1 MFEVY
6 TTLILIALGYIFII
20 YRRGDLDKDIDV
32 IKRISNGLL
41 IGVKKLWL
49 IRPSVNTSNVSD
61 KFKRYLSI
69 FFNLSIFILII
80 LFISFLVLF
89 VFSIVTVFLF
99 YRYLKRLILNIE
111 LNKPKKL
118 ITKFFVTLIKFGIS
132 FIFVFF
138 AIYFLLDAD
147 KYFFGHKNLFSN
159 YNYEKG
165 KVDRIIDGDTIVL
178 VDGRKIRYLAV
189 DTPEKDDCFFKEST
203 NRNKQLVSGKNV
215 LLYKGNQD
223 KDTYD
228 RYLRYVVVEDSKIF
242 VNQELLRYGFGGID
256 ERYEYQQIP
265 EIYKYLKDSQ
275 RKAKDELLGGWGKC
289 SY

>member
-1 MFEVY
+1 M
-6 TTLILIALGYIFII
+6 
-20 YRRGDLDKDIDV
+20 
-32 IKRISNGLL
+32 

-159 YNYEKG
+159 YNSEKG
-165 KVDRIIDGDTIVL
+165 KVDRVIDGDTIVL
-178 VDGRKIRYLAV
+178 IDGRRIRYLAV

-203 NRNKQLVSGKNV
+203 NRNKQLVDLGEIPDTICINITKQFESVAVGDRKRLLTYFINHRLKN
-215 LLYKGNQD
+215 LTESLS
-223 KDTYD
+223 
-228 RYLRYVVVEDSKIF
+228 EF
-242 VNQELLRYGFGGID
+242 
-256 ERYEYQQIP
+256 
-265 EIYKYLKDSQ
+265 
-275 RKAKDELLGGWGKC
+275 
-289 SY
+289 

>member
-32 IKRISNGLL
+32 INRISNGLL

-80 LFISFLVLF
+80 LFISSLVLF

-118 ITKFFVTLIKFGIS
+118 ITKFFVTLTKFGIS

-147 KYFFGHKNLFSN
+147 KYFF
-159 YNYEKG
+159 
-165 KVDRIIDGDTIVL
+165 
-178 VDGRKIRYLAV
+178 
-189 DTPEKDDCFFKEST
+189 
-203 NRNKQLVSGKNV
+203 
-215 LLYKGNQD
+215 
-223 KDTYD
+223 
-228 RYLRYVVVEDSKIF
+228 
-242 VNQELLRYGFGGID
+242 
-256 ERYEYQQIP
+256 
-265 EIYKYLKDSQ
+265 
-275 RKAKDELLGGWGKC
+275 
-289 SY
+289 